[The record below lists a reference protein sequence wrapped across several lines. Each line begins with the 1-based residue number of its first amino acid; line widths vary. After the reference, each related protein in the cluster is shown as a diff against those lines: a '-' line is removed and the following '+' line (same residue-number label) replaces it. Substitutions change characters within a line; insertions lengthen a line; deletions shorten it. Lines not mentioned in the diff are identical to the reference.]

1 VLASLHWFWKECVV
15 SLSRRVVLFAGLA
28 AVLLVSGCG
37 SFRTYYDAPLS
48 AEVTQGW
55 RISAVTVAVPDS
67 LTVSEAATLV
77 PEADIVWR
85 EDPPGDRRPQ
95 VAAIMEAAVR
105 EGAAGLRGNRAV
117 RLEVTVG
124 RFHALTFEAETR
136 LQRSGVHNITFAIQ
150 AVDAR
155 SGAVLAGPDTI
166 EASFPAL
173 SGAEM
178 RNARQRGETQKSQIT
193 AHVARVVA
201 GWLGTGPDPRKTF
214 SRAGI

>member
-1 VLASLHWFWKECVV
+1 
-15 SLSRRVVLFAGLA
+15 
-28 AVLLVSGCG
+28 VLLVAGCG

-48 AEVTQGW
+48 PEVTQGW
-55 RISAVTVAVPDS
+55 RVTDVNVAVPDS

-77 PEADIVWR
+77 PEADLVWR
-85 EDPPGDRRPQ
+85 EDPPGDRRAQ
-95 VAAIMEAAVR
+95 VAAIMDRAVR
-105 EGAAGLRGNRAV
+105 QGAAGLRGNRAV
-117 RLEVTVG
+117 RLDVTVA

-155 SGAVLAGPDTI
+155 TGAVLAGPETI